1 MGEWKMSGKQ
11 KAPAHRAKFVYV
23 LVNPEMPDLVKVGW
37 SGRLPEDRAEELSRT
52 AVPLPYY
59 VAYRTRTLKHEA
71 VEKRAHQLLADYRVS
86 SKREFFRVPVAIAV
100 QAVRLA
106 QEQVT
111 GIASWVPS
119 PHRHPVSS
127 DDRVVIPL
135 RAGQIFAL
143 IAYAFPSDDNPE
155 IRNIRQAR
163 TEGSVL
169 EVSEPKIVDI
179 WQAHADGDV
188 LEISGAD
195 HPGHVAGFSDGD
207 PGGDADP
214 VPYLDRRG
222 EVRNGTLIGRERL
235 APGTR
240 LVWLG
245 DTESATHCESVVF
258 EAFGHCQVTCRTWDP
273 QPNPFGMLL
282 LLNDLVR
289 DPSPAMAEAVRR
301 FLALDDPPTRDPRNP
316 DPQRD
321 WPTAATDLQPP
332 EYWMPQLEPRPK
344 K

>member
-1 MGEWKMSGKQ
+1 MPGKQ
-11 KAPAHRAKFVYV
+11 QVPGYRAKFVYV
-23 LVNPEMPDLVKVGW
+23 LVNPEMPGLVKIGW
-37 SGRLPEDRAEELSRT
+37 SGRLPEDRAHELSRT
-52 AVPLPYY
+52 AVPLPYQ

-71 VEKRAHQLLADYRVS
+71 VEKRAHQLLVDYRVS
-86 SKREFFRVPVAIAV
+86 SKREFFRVPEATAV
-100 QAVRLA
+100 QAVQLA

-111 GIASWVPS
+111 GIASWAPS
-119 PHRHPVSS
+119 PHRHPVSP

-143 IAYAFPSDDNPE
+143 IAYSFPSDDAPE
-155 IRNIRQAR
+155 IHDIQQGDA
-163 TEGSVL
+163 EGNVL
-169 EVSEPKIVDI
+169 EVGEPEILDI

-195 HPGHVAGFSDGD
+195 HPGHVAGFSNQD
-207 PGGDADP
+207 PGGDDDP
-214 VPYLDRRG
+214 VPYLDRYG

-245 DTESATHCESVVF
+245 DIESATHCESVIF
-258 EAFGHCQVTCRTWDP
+258 EAYGHCQVVCRTWNP
-273 QPNPFGMLL
+273 QPNPFGMPL

-289 DPSPAMAEAVRR
+289 DPSPAMAAALRR
-301 FLALDDPPTRDPRNP
+301 VLDLDDPPTRDPRNP

-321 WPTAATDLQPP
+321 WATAAADLQPP
-332 EYWMPQLEPRPK
+332 EYWMPQLKHRPK